1 MKKIKFMLM
10 CMLAMLTGF
19 SSCSSSDDND
29 GNKPMTNYV
38 AISADGNTIIN
49 EDDDE
54 EVKFNILIG
63 NTLTADATI
72 NLSLEENDD
81 NVATISPSSTIALK
95 AGAKTASFTVK
106 SNKKSLLKSDRVLT
120 VKATFSDANMK
131 TDGKAATLTIKP
143 DSDIPVLTAE
153 QQKLIEGY
161 KQNLNIDLT
170 KILGKVKVDTKVTF
184 NDDDKIDINDNKDT
198 RSFSGV
204 TIITLS
210 EKATADKPV
219 LKMVSN
225 AMGMAAF
232 NYEMLRKRTVEDT
245 EFWTQMPNGKAV
257 MENINYD
264 YNKETFTMTLDGIEV
279 NPADMSLKFT
289 GSKVTMYEEKITT
302 VPFDYTFS
310 AWDRL
315 KAKADAN
322 KSFVVDD
329 GDTKTEVSVKDI
341 IDGGGSLNPY
351 SFFDNTD
358 IVTDGENTDYTTIY
372 VAPTGKIDFTSGK
385 MTFAFPWYLDNTYG
399 CQRVEATYTFGN

>member
-1 MKKIKFMLM
+1 
-10 CMLAMLTGF
+10 MLTGF
-19 SSCSSSDDND
+19 SACSSSDND
-29 GNKPMTNYV
+29 GDKPMTNYV
-38 AISADGNTIIN
+38 SISAEGNNIIN
-49 EDDDE
+49 EDDDD

-72 NLSLEENDD
+72 NLSLEGNDD
-81 NVATISPSSTIALK
+81 NVATLSPSTISLK

-131 TDGKAATLTIKP
+131 TDGKAVTLTIKP

-225 AMGMAAF
+225 AMGMATL
-232 NYEMLRKRTVEDT
+232 NYEMLRKKTVEDT
-245 EFWTQMPNGKAV
+245 EYWTQMPYGKAV

-279 NPADMSLKFT
+279 NTDMSLKFT
-289 GSKVTMYEEKITT
+289 GSKVNVYDKEITT

-310 AWDRL
+310 AWNRL
-315 KAKADAN
+315 KAMADAN
-322 KSFVVDD
+322 ESFVVDE
-329 GDTKTEVSVKDI
+329 GETKTKVPVQDI

-358 IVTDGENTDYTTIY
+358 VIADGEETEYKNIY
-372 VAPTGKIDFTSGK
+372 VAPTGKIDFTTGK
-385 MTFAFPWYLDNTYG
+385 MTFAFPWYLENTNG

>member
-1 MKKIKFMLM
+1 MKKITFMLM

-19 SSCSSSDDND
+19 SACSSSDND
-29 GNKPMTNYV
+29 GDKPMTNYV
-38 AISADGNTIIN
+38 SISAEGNNIIN
-49 EDDDE
+49 EDDDD

-72 NLSLEENDD
+72 SLSLEGNDD
-81 NVATISPSSTIALK
+81 NVATLTPSTISLK

-131 TDGKAATLTIKP
+131 TDGKAVTLTIKP

-232 NYEMLRKRTVEDT
+232 NYEMLRKKTVEDT
-245 EFWTQMPNGKAV
+245 EYWTQMPYGRAV
-257 MENINYD
+257 MEHINYD

-279 NPADMSLKFT
+279 NTDMSLKFT
-289 GSKVTMYEEKITT
+289 GSKVNVYDKEITT

-310 AWDRL
+310 AWNRL
-315 KAKADAN
+315 KAMADAN
-322 KSFVVDD
+322 ESFVVDE
-329 GDTKTEVSVKDI
+329 GETKTKVPVQDI

-351 SFFDNTD
+351 LFFDNTD
-358 IVTDGENTDYTTIY
+358 VIADGEETEYKNIY
-372 VAPTGKIDFTSGK
+372 VAPTGKIDFTTGK
-385 MTFAFPWYLDNTYG
+385 MTFAFPWYLENTNG

>member
-1 MKKIKFMLM
+1 MKKITFMLM

-19 SSCSSSDDND
+19 SACSSDNND
-29 GNKPMTNYV
+29 GDKPMTNYV
-38 AISADGNTIIN
+38 SISAEGNNIIN

-72 NLSLEENDD
+72 NLSLEGNDD
-81 NVATISPSSTIALK
+81 NVATISPSTIALK

-120 VKATFSDANMK
+120 VKATFTDANMK
-131 TDGKAATLTIKP
+131 TDGKAVTLTIKP

-170 KILGKVKVDTKVTF
+170 KILGKVKVETLVTF
-184 NDDDKIDINDNKDT
+184 NDDDKIDINDNKET

-232 NYEMLRKRTVEDT
+232 NYEMLRKKTVEDT
-245 EFWTQMPNGKAV
+245 EYYTQTPYGQAV
-257 MENINYD
+257 MENIKYD
-264 YNKETFTMTLDGIEV
+264 FNKETFTMTLDGIEV
-279 NPADMSLKFT
+279 NADMTLSFT
-289 GSKVTMYEEKITT
+289 GKKTTIYEEEITT

-310 AWDRL
+310 AWTRL
-315 KAKADAN
+315 KEMADAGKN
-322 KSFVVDD
+322 FIVDD
-329 GDTKTEVSVKDI
+329 GDSKTETPVQDI
-341 IDGGGSLNPY
+341 IDGGGTLNPY
-351 SFFDNTD
+351 AFFDNID
-358 IVTDGENTDYTTIY
+358 V
-372 VAPTGKIDFTSGK
+372 VADAEKTEYKNIFVVPTGKIDFANGK
-385 MTFAFPWYLDNTYG
+385 MTFAFPWYLENAYG
-399 CQRVEATYTFGN
+399 CQKVEATYTFGN

>member
-1 MKKIKFMLM
+1 MKKITFMLM

-19 SSCSSSDDND
+19 SACSSSDND
-29 GNKPMTNYV
+29 GDKQMTNYV
-38 AISADGNTIIN
+38 SISAEGNNIIN
-49 EDDDE
+49 EDDDD

-72 NLSLEENDD
+72 NLSLEGNDD
-81 NVATISPSSTIALK
+81 NVATLSSSTISLK

-131 TDGKAATLTIKP
+131 TDGKAVTLTIKP

-184 NDDDKIDINDNKDT
+184 NDDDKNDINDNKDT

-225 AMGMAAF
+225 AMGMAAL
-232 NYEMLRKRTVEDT
+232 NYEMLRKKTVEDT
-245 EFWTQMPNGKAV
+245 EYWTQMPYGKAV
-257 MENINYD
+257 MEHINYD
-264 YNKETFTMTLDGIEV
+264 YKKEAFTMTLDGIEV
-279 NPADMSLKFT
+279 NTDMSLKFT
-289 GSKVTMYEEKITT
+289 GSKVNVLEEEITT

-315 KAKADAN
+315 KAMADAN
-322 KSFVVDD
+322 QSFVVDD
-329 GDTKTEVSVKDI
+329 GDTRTEVPVQNI

-358 IVTDGENTDYTTIY
+358 VIADGEETEYKNIY
-372 VAPTGKIDFTSGK
+372 VAPTGKIDFTTGK
-385 MTFAFPWYLDNTYG
+385 MTFAFPWYLENTNG

>member
-1 MKKIKFMLM
+1 MKKFKFMLM

-19 SSCSSSDDND
+19 SACSSSDDND
-29 GNKPMTNYV
+29 GDKQMTNYV
-38 AISADGNTIIN
+38 SISAAGNNIIN

-72 NLSLEENDD
+72 NLSLEGNDD
-81 NVATISPSSTIALK
+81 NVATLTPSTIALK
-95 AGAKTASFTVK
+95 AGTKTASFTVK

-131 TDGKAATLTIKP
+131 TDGKAVTLTIKP

-232 NYEMLRKRTVEDT
+232 NYEMLRKKTVEDT
-245 EFWTQMPNGKAV
+245 ENWTQMPYGKAV

-279 NPADMSLKFT
+279 NPADMTLKFT
-289 GSKVTMYEEKITT
+289 GSKVNVYEEEITT
-302 VPFDYTFS
+302 IPFDYTFS

-315 KAKADAN
+315 KAMADAN
-322 KSFVVDD
+322 KSFVVDE
-329 GDTKTEVSVKDI
+329 GDTKTDVSVQDI

-351 SFFDNTD
+351 IFFDNTD
-358 IVTDGENTDYTTIY
+358 FIADGEETEYKNIY
-372 VAPTGKIDFTSGK
+372 VVPTGKIDFTSGK
-385 MTFAFPWYLDNTYG
+385 MTFAFPWYLENTYG

>member
-1 MKKIKFMLM
+1 MKKITFMLM

-19 SSCSSSDDND
+19 SACSSSDDNYGD
-29 GNKPMTNYV
+29 KQMTNYV
-38 AISADGNTIIN
+38 SISAEGNNIIN

-72 NLSLEENDD
+72 NLSLEGNDD
-81 NVATISPSSTIALK
+81 NVATLTPSTITLK
-95 AGAKTASFTVK
+95 AGTKTASFTVK

-131 TDGKAATLTIKP
+131 TDGKAVTLTIKP

-232 NYEMLRKRTVEDT
+232 NYEMLRKRTVEDA
-245 EFWTQMPNGKAV
+245 EK
-257 MENINYD
+257 
-264 YNKETFTMTLDGIEV
+264 LD
-279 NPADMSLKFT
+279 T
-289 GSKVTMYEEKITT
+289 
-302 VPFDYTFS
+302 
-310 AWDRL
+310 
-315 KAKADAN
+315 DA
-322 KSFVVDD
+322 
-329 GDTKTEVSVKDI
+329 I
-341 IDGGGSLNPY
+341 
-351 SFFDNTD
+351 
-358 IVTDGENTDYTTIY
+358 
-372 VAPTGKIDFTSGK
+372 
-385 MTFAFPWYLDNTYG
+385 
-399 CQRVEATYTFGN
+399 R

>member
-1 MKKIKFMLM
+1 MKKITFMLM

-19 SSCSSSDDND
+19 SACSSSDND
-29 GNKPMTNYV
+29 GDKQMTNYV
-38 AISADGNTIIN
+38 SISAEGNNIIN

-72 NLSLEENDD
+72 SLSLEGNDD
-81 NVATISPSSTIALK
+81 NVATLSSSTISLK

-120 VKATFSDANMK
+120 VKATFSDSNMK
-131 TDGKAATLTIKP
+131 TDGKAVTLTIKP

-170 KILGKVKVDTKVTF
+170 KILGKVKVVTKVTF

-232 NYEMLRKRTVEDT
+232 NYEMLRKKTVEDT
-245 EFWTQMPNGKAV
+245 EFWTQMPFGRAV

-279 NPADMSLKFT
+279 NTDMSLKFT
-289 GSKVTMYEEKITT
+289 GSKVNVLEEEITT

-310 AWDRL
+310 AWNRL
-315 KAKADAN
+315 KAMADAN
-322 KSFVVDD
+322 ESFVVDD
-329 GDTKTEVSVKDI
+329 GETKTNVSVQKI
-341 IDGGGSLNPY
+341 IEGGGSLNPY

-358 IVTDGENTDYTTIY
+358 VVADGEETEYKNIY

-385 MTFAFPWYLDNTYG
+385 MTFAFPWYLENTYG

>member
-1 MKKIKFMLM
+1 
-10 CMLAMLTGF
+10 MLAMLTGF
-19 SSCSSSDDND
+19 SACSSSDND
-29 GNKPMTNYV
+29 GDKPMTNYV
-38 AISADGNTIIN
+38 SISAEGNNIIN

-72 NLSLEENDD
+72 NLSLEGNDD
-81 NVATISPSSTIALK
+81 NVATLSHSTISLK

-131 TDGKAATLTIKP
+131 TDGKAVTLTIKP

-184 NDDDKIDINDNKDT
+184 NDDDKIDINNNQDT

-245 EFWTQMPNGKAV
+245 EFWTQMPYSKAV

-279 NPADMSLKFT
+279 NPNMSLKFT
-289 GSKVTMYEEKITT
+289 GSKVTMYEEEITT

-310 AWDRL
+310 AWNRL
-315 KAKADAN
+315 KAMADAN
-322 KSFVVDD
+322 QSFVVD
-329 GDTKTEVSVKDI
+329 GGETQTEVSVQDI

-385 MTFAFPWYLDNTYG
+385 MTFAFPWYLENTNG

>member
-1 MKKIKFMLM
+1 MKKFKVMLM

-19 SSCSSSDDND
+19 SACSSSDDND
-29 GNKPMTNYV
+29 GDKQMTNYV
-38 AISADGNTIIN
+38 SISAAGNNIIN

-72 NLSLEENDD
+72 NLSLEGNDD
-81 NVATISPSSTIALK
+81 NVATLTPSTIALK

-131 TDGKAATLTIKP
+131 TDGKAVTLTIKP

-232 NYEMLRKRTVEDT
+232 NYEMLRKKTVEDT
-245 EFWTQMPNGKAV
+245 ENWTQMPYGKAV

-279 NPADMSLKFT
+279 NPADMTLKFT
-289 GSKVTMYEEKITT
+289 GSKVNVYEEEITT
-302 VPFDYTFS
+302 IPFDYTFS

-315 KAKADAN
+315 KAMADAN
-322 KSFVVDD
+322 KSFVVDE
-329 GDTKTEVSVKDI
+329 GDTKTEVSVQDI

-351 SFFDNTD
+351 IFFDNTD
-358 IVTDGENTDYTTIY
+358 FIADGEETEYKNIY
-372 VAPTGKIDFTSGK
+372 VVPTGKIDFTSGK
-385 MTFAFPWYLDNTYG
+385 MTFAFPWYLENTYG

>member
-1 MKKIKFMLM
+1 MKKITFMLM

-19 SSCSSSDDND
+19 SACSSDNND
-29 GNKPMTNYV
+29 GDKPMTNYV
-38 AISADGNTIIN
+38 SISAEGNNIIN

-72 NLSLEENDD
+72 NLSLEGNDD
-81 NVATISPSSTIALK
+81 NVATISPSTIALK

-131 TDGKAATLTIKP
+131 TDGKAVTLTIKP

-170 KILGKVKVDTKVTF
+170 KILGKVKVETLVTF
-184 NDDDKIDINDNKDT
+184 NDDDKIDINDNKET

-232 NYEMLRKRTVEDT
+232 NYEMLRKKTVEDT
-245 EFWTQMPNGKAV
+245 EYYTQTPYGQAV
-257 MENINYD
+257 MENIKYD
-264 YNKETFTMTLDGIEV
+264 FNKETFTMTLDGIEV
-279 NPADMSLKFT
+279 NADMTLSFT
-289 GSKVTMYEEKITT
+289 GKKTTIYEEEITT

-310 AWDRL
+310 AWTRL
-315 KAKADAN
+315 KEMADAGKN
-322 KSFVVDD
+322 FIVDD
-329 GDTKTEVSVKDI
+329 GDSKTETPVQDI
-341 IDGGGSLNPY
+341 IAGGGTLNPY
-351 SFFDNTD
+351 AFFDNTD
-358 IVTDGENTDYTTIY
+358 V
-372 VAPTGKIDFTSGK
+372 VADAEKTEYKNIFVVPTGKIDFANGK
-385 MTFAFPWYLDNTYG
+385 MTFAFPWYLENAYG
-399 CQRVEATYTFGN
+399 CQKVEATYTFGN

>member
-1 MKKIKFMLM
+1 MKKITFMLM
-10 CMLAMLTGF
+10 CMLAMLTVF
-19 SSCSSSDDND
+19 SACSSSDND
-29 GNKPMTNYV
+29 GDKPMTNYV
-38 AISADGNTIIN
+38 SISVDGNNIIN

-72 NLSLEENDD
+72 SLSLEGNDD
-81 NVATISPSSTIALK
+81 NVATLTPSTISLK

-120 VKATFSDANMK
+120 IKATFSDANMK
-131 TDGKAATLTIKP
+131 TDGKAVTLTIKP

-245 EFWTQMPNGKAV
+245 ENWTQMPYGKAV
-257 MENINYD
+257 MEHINYD

-279 NPADMSLKFT
+279 NQNMSLKFT
-289 GSKVTMYEEKITT
+289 GSKVNVLEEEITT

-315 KAKADAN
+315 KAMADAN

-329 GDTKTEVSVKDI
+329 GDTKTEVSVQDI

-358 IVTDGENTDYTTIY
+358 VVADGEETEYNTIY
-372 VAPTGKIDFTSGK
+372 IAPTGKIDFTSGK
-385 MTFAFPWYLDNTYG
+385 MTFAFPWYLENTYG

>member
-1 MKKIKFMLM
+1 MKKFKFMLM

-19 SSCSSSDDND
+19 SACSSSDNND
-29 GNKPMTNYV
+29 GDKQMTNYV
-38 AISADGNTIIN
+38 SISAAGNNIIN

-72 NLSLEENDD
+72 NLSLEGNDD
-81 NVATISPSSTIALK
+81 NVATLTPSTIALK
-95 AGAKTASFTVK
+95 AGTKTASFTVK

-131 TDGKAATLTIKP
+131 TDGKAVTLTIKP

-232 NYEMLRKRTVEDT
+232 NYEMLRKKTVEDT
-245 EFWTQMPNGKAV
+245 ENWTQMPYGKAV

-279 NPADMSLKFT
+279 NPADMTLKFT
-289 GSKVTMYEEKITT
+289 GSKVNVYEEEITT
-302 VPFDYTFS
+302 IPFDYTFS

-315 KAKADAN
+315 KAMADAN
-322 KSFVVDD
+322 KSFVVDE
-329 GDTKTEVSVKDI
+329 GDTKTEVSVQDI

-351 SFFDNTD
+351 TFFDNTD
-358 IVTDGENTDYTTIY
+358 FIADGEETEYKNIY
-372 VAPTGKIDFTSGK
+372 VVPTGKIDFTSGK
-385 MTFAFPWYLDNTYG
+385 MTFAFPWYLENTYG

>member
-1 MKKIKFMLM
+1 MKKFKFILM

-19 SSCSSSDDND
+19 SACSSSDDND
-29 GNKPMTNYV
+29 GKQMTNYV
-38 AISADGNTIIN
+38 SISAAGNNIIN

-72 NLSLEENDD
+72 NLSLEGNDD
-81 NVATISPSSTIALK
+81 NVATLTPSTIALK
-95 AGAKTASFTVK
+95 AGGKTASFTVK

-131 TDGKAATLTIKP
+131 TDGKAVTLTIKP

-170 KILGKVKVDTKVTF
+170 KILGKVKVETKVTF

-232 NYEMLRKRTVEDT
+232 NYEMLRKKTVEDT
-245 EFWTQMPNGKAV
+245 EYWTQTPYSKAV

-264 YNKETFTMTLDGIEV
+264 YNKEAFTMTLDGIEV
-279 NPADMSLKFT
+279 NPADMTLKFT
-289 GSKVTMYEEKITT
+289 GSKVDLYGEEITT

-315 KAKADAN
+315 KAMADAN
-322 KSFVVDD
+322 KSFEVDE
-329 GDTKTEVSVKDI
+329 GDTRTNVPVQEI

-358 IVTDGENTDYTTIY
+358 VVADGEATDYKNIY

-385 MTFAFPWYLDNTYG
+385 MTFAFPWYLNDTYG

>member
-1 MKKIKFMLM
+1 MKKITFMLM

-19 SSCSSSDDND
+19 SACSSSDND
-29 GNKPMTNYV
+29 GDKPMTNYV
-38 AISADGNTIIN
+38 SISAEGNNIIN
-49 EDDDE
+49 EDDDD

-72 NLSLEENDD
+72 SLSLEGNDD
-81 NVATISPSSTIALK
+81 NVATLTPSTISLK

-120 VKATFSDANMK
+120 VKATFSDVNMK
-131 TDGKAATLTIKP
+131 TDGKAVTLTIKP

-225 AMGMAAF
+225 AMGMATL
-232 NYEMLRKRTVEDT
+232 NYEMLRKKTVEDT
-245 EFWTQMPNGKAV
+245 EYWTQMPYGKAV

-279 NPADMSLKFT
+279 NTDMSLKFT
-289 GSKVTMYEEKITT
+289 GSKVNVYDEEITT

-310 AWDRL
+310 AWNRL
-315 KAKADAN
+315 KAMADAN

-329 GDTKTEVSVKDI
+329 GDTRTEVPVQDI

-358 IVTDGENTDYTTIY
+358 VVADGEDTDYTTIY
-372 VAPTGKIDFTSGK
+372 VAPTGKIDFTTGK
-385 MTFAFPWYLDNTYG
+385 MTFAFPWYLENTNG

>member
-1 MKKIKFMLM
+1 MKKITFMLM
-10 CMLAMLTGF
+10 YMLALLTGF
-19 SSCSSSDDND
+19 SACSSSDND
-29 GNKPMTNYV
+29 GDKPMTNYV
-38 AISADGNTIIN
+38 SIFAEGNNIIN
-49 EDDDE
+49 EDDDD

-72 NLSLEENDD
+72 NLSLEGNDD
-81 NVATISPSSTIALK
+81 NVATLSSSTISLK

-120 VKATFSDANMK
+120 VKATFSDVNMK
-131 TDGKAATLTIKP
+131 TDGKAVTLTIKP

-184 NDDDKIDINDNKDT
+184 NDDDKIDINNNQDT

-232 NYEMLRKRTVEDT
+232 NYETLRKKTVEDT
-245 EFWTQMPNGKAV
+245 EYWTQMPYGKAV
-257 MENINYD
+257 MKHINYD

-279 NPADMSLKFT
+279 NPDMSLKFT
-289 GSKVTMYEEKITT
+289 GSKVNVYDEEITT

-310 AWDRL
+310 AWNRL
-315 KAKADAN
+315 KAMADAN
-322 KSFVVDD
+322 QSFVVDD
-329 GDTKTEVSVKDI
+329 GDTRTEVPVQDI

-358 IVTDGENTDYTTIY
+358 VIADGEETEYKNIY
-372 VAPTGKIDFTSGK
+372 VAPTGKIDFTNGR
-385 MTFAFPWYLDNTYG
+385 MTFAFPWYLENTNG
-399 CQRVEATYTFGN
+399 CQKVEATYTFGN

>member
-1 MKKIKFMLM
+1 MKKITFMLM
-10 CMLAMLTGF
+10 CILAMLTGF
-19 SSCSSSDDND
+19 SACSSSDND
-29 GNKPMTNYV
+29 GDKPMTNYV
-38 AISADGNTIIN
+38 SISAEGNNIIN

-72 NLSLEENDD
+72 NLSLEGNDD
-81 NVATISPSSTIALK
+81 NVATLSSSTISLK

-131 TDGKAATLTIKP
+131 TDGKAVTLTIKP

-184 NDDDKIDINDNKDT
+184 NDDDKIDINNNKDT

-232 NYEMLRKRTVEDT
+232 NYEMLRKRTVEDA
-245 EFWTQMPNGKAV
+245 ENWTQMPYGKAV
-257 MENINYD
+257 MENINYE
-264 YNKETFTMTLDGIEV
+264 NKKETFTMTLDGIEV
-279 NPADMSLKFT
+279 NADMSLKFT
-289 GSKVTMYEEKITT
+289 GSKVNVYDKEITT

-315 KAKADAN
+315 KAMADAN
-322 KSFVVDD
+322 KSFVVDE
-329 GDTKTEVSVKDI
+329 GDTKTEVPVQDI

-358 IVTDGENTDYTTIY
+358 VVADGEKTEYKNIY
-372 VAPTGKIDFTSGK
+372 VAPTGKIDFTTGK
-385 MTFAFPWYLDNTYG
+385 MTFAFPWYLENTYG

>member
-1 MKKIKFMLM
+1 MKKITFMLM

-19 SSCSSSDDND
+19 SACSSDNND
-29 GNKPMTNYV
+29 GDKQMTNYV
-38 AISADGNTIIN
+38 SISAEGNNIIN

-72 NLSLEENDD
+72 NLSLEGNDD
-81 NVATISPSSTIALK
+81 NVATISPSTIALK

-120 VKATFSDANMK
+120 VKAIFSDANMK
-131 TDGKAATLTIKP
+131 TDGKAVTLTIKP

-170 KILGKVKVDTKVTF
+170 KILGKVKVETLVTF
-184 NDDDKIDINDNKDT
+184 NDDDKIDINDNKET

-232 NYEMLRKRTVEDT
+232 NYEMLRKKTVEDT
-245 EFWTQMPNGKAV
+245 EYYTQTPYGQAV
-257 MENINYD
+257 MENIKYD
-264 YNKETFTMTLDGIEV
+264 FNKETFTMTLDGIEV
-279 NPADMSLKFT
+279 NADMTLSFT
-289 GSKVTMYEEKITT
+289 GKKTNIYEKEITT

-310 AWDRL
+310 AWTRL
-315 KAKADAN
+315 KEMADAG
-322 KSFVVDD
+322 KSFIVDD
-329 GDTKTEVSVKDI
+329 GDSKTETPVQDI
-341 IDGGGSLNPY
+341 IDGGGTLNPY
-351 SFFDNTD
+351 AFFDNID
-358 IVTDGENTDYTTIY
+358 V
-372 VAPTGKIDFTSGK
+372 VADAEKTEYKNIFVVPTGKIDFANGK
-385 MTFAFPWYLDNTYG
+385 MTFAFPWYLENAYG
-399 CQRVEATYTFGN
+399 CQKVEATYTFGN

>member
-1 MKKIKFMLM
+1 MKKITFMLM

-19 SSCSSSDDND
+19 SACSSDNND
-29 GNKPMTNYV
+29 GDKQMTNYV
-38 AISADGNTIIN
+38 SISAEGNNIIN

-72 NLSLEENDD
+72 NLSLEGNDD
-81 NVATISPSSTIALK
+81 NVATISPSTIALK

-120 VKATFSDANMK
+120 VKAIFSDANMK
-131 TDGKAATLTIKP
+131 TDGKAVTLTIKP

-170 KILGKVKVDTKVTF
+170 KILGKVKVETLVTF
-184 NDDDKIDINDNKDT
+184 NDDDKIDINDNKET

-232 NYEMLRKRTVEDT
+232 NYEMLRKKTVEDT
-245 EFWTQMPNGKAV
+245 EYYTQTPYGQAV
-257 MENINYD
+257 MENIKYD
-264 YNKETFTMTLDGIEV
+264 FNKETFTMTLDGIEV
-279 NPADMSLKFT
+279 NADMTLSFT
-289 GSKVTMYEEKITT
+289 GKKTTIYEEEITT

-310 AWDRL
+310 AWTRL
-315 KAKADAN
+315 KEMADAG
-322 KSFVVDD
+322 KSFIVDD
-329 GDTKTEVSVKDI
+329 GDSKTETPVQDI
-341 IDGGGSLNPY
+341 IDGGGTLNPY
-351 SFFDNTD
+351 AFFDNID
-358 IVTDGENTDYTTIY
+358 V
-372 VAPTGKIDFTSGK
+372 VADAEKTEYKNIFVVPTGKIDFANGK
-385 MTFAFPWYLDNTYG
+385 MTFAFPWYLENTYG

>member
-1 MKKIKFMLM
+1 MKKFKFILM

-19 SSCSSSDDND
+19 SACSSSDDND
-29 GNKPMTNYV
+29 GKQMTNYV
-38 AISADGNTIIN
+38 SISAAGNNIIN

-72 NLSLEENDD
+72 NLSLEGNDD
-81 NVATISPSSTIALK
+81 NVATLTPSTIALK
-95 AGAKTASFTVK
+95 AGAKTAFFTVK

-131 TDGKAATLTIKP
+131 TDGKAVTLTIKP

-184 NDDDKIDINDNKDT
+184 NNDDKIDINDNKDT

-232 NYEMLRKRTVEDT
+232 NYEMLRKKTVEDT
-245 EFWTQMPNGKAV
+245 EYWTQTPYSKAV

-264 YNKETFTMTLDGIEV
+264 YNKEAFTMTLDGIEV
-279 NPADMSLKFT
+279 NPADMTLKFT
-289 GSKVTMYEEKITT
+289 GSKVDLYGEEITT

-315 KAKADAN
+315 KAMADAN
-322 KSFVVDD
+322 KSFEVDE
-329 GDTKTEVSVKDI
+329 GDTRTNVPVQEI

-358 IVTDGENTDYTTIY
+358 VVADGEATDYKNIY

-385 MTFAFPWYLDNTYG
+385 MTFAFPWYLNDTYG

>member
-19 SSCSSSDDND
+19 CSCSSSDND
-29 GNKPMTNYV
+29 GDKPMTNYV
-38 AISADGNTIIN
+38 AISAAGNNIIN
-49 EDDDE
+49 EDDDD
-54 EVKFNILIG
+54 EVKFNILIS

-72 NLSLEENDD
+72 NLSLEGNED
-81 NVATISPSSTIALK
+81 NVATLTPSTIALK
-95 AGAKTASFTVK
+95 AGDKTASFTVK

-120 VKATFSDANMK
+120 IKATFSDANMK
-131 TDGKAATLTIKP
+131 TDGKAVTLTIKP

-170 KILGKVKVDTKVTF
+170 KILGKVKVETTVTF

-210 EKATADKPV
+210 EKATAEKPV

-245 EFWTQMPNGKAV
+245 ESWTLTPYGKAV

-279 NPADMSLKFT
+279 NPADMTLKFT
-289 GSKVTMYEEKITT
+289 GSKVPVYEDEITT

-315 KAKADAN
+315 KAMADAN
-322 KSFVVDD
+322 KLFVVDD
-329 GDTKTEVSVKDI
+329 GDTKTEVPVQDI
-341 IDGGGSLNPY
+341 IDGGGTLSPY
-351 SFFDNTD
+351 FYFDNTD
-358 IVTDGENTDYTTIY
+358 VIADAEETEYNTIY
-372 VAPTGKIDFTSGK
+372 VAPTGKINFTSGK

>member
-1 MKKIKFMLM
+1 MKKITFMLM

-38 AISADGNTIIN
+38 AISADGNNIIN

-54 EVKFNILIG
+54 EVKFNILIA
-63 NTLTADATI
+63 NTLTAEATI
-72 NLSLEENDD
+72 SLSLEGNDD
-81 NVATISPSSTIALK
+81 NVATISPSTIALK

-245 EFWTQMPNGKAV
+245 EIWTQMPYSKAV
-257 MENINYD
+257 MDNINYD
-264 YNKETFTMTLDGIEV
+264 YNKENFTMTLDGIEV

-329 GDTKTEVSVKDI
+329 GDTKTEVSVQDI

>member
-1 MKKIKFMLM
+1 M

-19 SSCSSSDDND
+19 SACSSSDDND
-29 GNKPMTNYV
+29 GKQMTNYV
-38 AISADGNTIIN
+38 SISAAGNNIIN

-72 NLSLEENDD
+72 NLSLEGNDD
-81 NVATISPSSTIALK
+81 NVATLTSSTIALK

-184 NDDDKIDINDNKDT
+184 NDDDKIDINNNNDT

-210 EKATADKPV
+210 EKATANKPV

-245 EFWTQMPNGKAV
+245 EFWTQMPYSKAV
-257 MENINYD
+257 MDNINYD

-279 NPADMSLKFT
+279 NPDMSLKFT
-289 GSKVTMYEEKITT
+289 GSKVTMYDEEITT

-322 KSFVVDD
+322 ESFVVDD
-329 GDTKTEVSVKDI
+329 EETKTEVPVQEI

-351 SFFDNTD
+351 TFFDNTD
-358 IVTDGENTDYTTIY
+358 VIADGEETEYKTIY

-385 MTFAFPWYLDNTYG
+385 MTFAFPWYLENTSG
-399 CQRVEATYTFGN
+399 CQRIEATYTFGN

>member
-1 MKKIKFMLM
+1 MKKFKFILM

-19 SSCSSSDDND
+19 SACSSSDDND
-29 GNKPMTNYV
+29 GKQMTNYV
-38 AISADGNTIIN
+38 SISAAGNNIIN

-72 NLSLEENDD
+72 SLSLEGNDD
-81 NVATISPSSTIALK
+81 NVATLTPSTVALK

-106 SNKKSLLKSDRVLT
+106 SNKKSLLKSDHVLT

-232 NYEMLRKRTVEDT
+232 NYEILRKRTVEDT
-245 EFWTQMPNGKAV
+245 EIWTQMPYSKAV
-257 MENINYD
+257 MDNINYD

-279 NPADMSLKFT
+279 NPDMSLKFT
-289 GSKVTMYEEKITT
+289 GSKVTVYDEEITT

-322 KSFVVDD
+322 ESFVVDE
-329 GDTKTEVSVKDI
+329 GETKTKVSVQDI

-358 IVTDGENTDYTTIY
+358 VVADGEETDYTTIY

>member
-1 MKKIKFMLM
+1 
-10 CMLAMLTGF
+10 MLTGF
-19 SSCSSSDDND
+19 SACSSSDND
-29 GNKPMTNYV
+29 GDKPMTNYV
-38 AISADGNTIIN
+38 SISAEGNNIIN
-49 EDDDE
+49 EDDDD

-72 NLSLEENDD
+72 NLSLEGNDD
-81 NVATISPSSTIALK
+81 NVATLTPSTISLK
-95 AGAKTASFTVK
+95 AGTKTASFTVK

-131 TDGKAATLTIKP
+131 TDGKAVTLTIKP

-245 EFWTQMPNGKAV
+245 ENWTQMPYGKAV
-257 MENINYD
+257 MEHINYD

-279 NPADMSLKFT
+279 NQNMSLKFT
-289 GSKVTMYEEKITT
+289 GSKVNVLEEEITT

-315 KAKADAN
+315 KAMADAN

-329 GDTKTEVSVKDI
+329 GDTKTEVSVQDI

-358 IVTDGENTDYTTIY
+358 VVADGENTDYTTIY
-372 VAPTGKIDFTSGK
+372 VAPTGKIDFTTGK
-385 MTFAFPWYLDNTYG
+385 MTFAFPWYLENTYG

>member
-1 MKKIKFMLM
+1 MKKITFMLM
-10 CMLAMLTGF
+10 CILAMLTGF
-19 SSCSSSDDND
+19 SACSSSDNNGD
-29 GNKPMTNYV
+29 KPMTNYV
-38 AISADGNTIIN
+38 SISAEGNNIIN
-49 EDDDE
+49 EDDDD

-72 NLSLEENDD
+72 NLSLEGNDD
-81 NVATISPSSTIALK
+81 NVATLSPSTIALK

-120 VKATFSDANMK
+120 VKATFSDVNMK
-131 TDGKAATLTIKP
+131 TDGKAVTLTIKP

-184 NDDDKIDINDNKDT
+184 NDDDKIDINNNQDT

-245 EFWTQMPNGKAV
+245 EYWTQMPYGKAV
-257 MENINYD
+257 MEHINYD

-279 NPADMSLKFT
+279 NPNMSLKFT
-289 GSKVTMYEEKITT
+289 GSKVNVYDKEITT

-310 AWDRL
+310 AWNRL
-315 KAKADAN
+315 KAMADAN
-322 KSFVVDD
+322 ESFVVDE
-329 GDTKTEVSVKDI
+329 GETKTKVPVQDI

-358 IVTDGENTDYTTIY
+358 VIADGEETEYKNIY
-372 VAPTGKIDFTSGK
+372 VAPTGKIDFTRGK
-385 MTFAFPWYLDNTYG
+385 MTFAFPWYLENTNG

>member
-1 MKKIKFMLM
+1 MKKITFMLM

-19 SSCSSSDDND
+19 SACSSSDND
-29 GNKPMTNYV
+29 GDKPMTNYV
-38 AISADGNTIIN
+38 SISAEGNNIIN
-49 EDDDE
+49 EDDDD

-72 NLSLEENDD
+72 NLSLEGNDD
-81 NVATISPSSTIALK
+81 NVATLSSSTISLK

-120 VKATFSDANMK
+120 VKAIFSDVNMK
-131 TDGKAATLTIKP
+131 TDGKAVTLTIKP

-184 NDDDKIDINDNKDT
+184 NDDDKIDINNNKDT

-232 NYEMLRKRTVEDT
+232 NYEMLRKRTVEDA
-245 EFWTQMPNGKAV
+245 ENWTQMPYGKAV

-264 YNKETFTMTLDGIEV
+264 NKKETFTMTLDGIEV
-279 NPADMSLKFT
+279 NADMSLKFT
-289 GSKVTMYEEKITT
+289 GSKVNVYDKEITT
-302 VPFDYTFS
+302 VPFDYIFS

-315 KAKADAN
+315 KAMADAN
-322 KSFVVDD
+322 KSFVVDE
-329 GDTKTEVSVKDI
+329 GDTKTEVPVQDI

-358 IVTDGENTDYTTIY
+358 VVADGEKTEYKNIY
-372 VAPTGKIDFTSGK
+372 VAPTGKIDFTTGK
-385 MTFAFPWYLDNTYG
+385 MTFAFPWYLENTYG

>member
-1 MKKIKFMLM
+1 
-10 CMLAMLTGF
+10 MLTGF
-19 SSCSSSDDND
+19 SACSSSDDND
-29 GNKPMTNYV
+29 GDKQMTNYV
-38 AISADGNTIIN
+38 SISAEGNNIIN
-49 EDDDE
+49 EDDDD

-72 NLSLEENDD
+72 NLSLEGNDD
-81 NVATISPSSTIALK
+81 NVATLSSSTISLK

-131 TDGKAATLTIKP
+131 TDGKAVTLTIKP

-245 EFWTQMPNGKAV
+245 EYWTQMPYGKAV

-279 NPADMSLKFT
+279 SPNMSLKFT
-289 GSKVTMYEEKITT
+289 GSKVNVYDKEITT

-310 AWDRL
+310 AWNRL
-315 KAKADAN
+315 KAMADAN
-322 KSFVVDD
+322 ESFVVDD
-329 GDTKTEVSVKDI
+329 GDTRTKVPVQDI

-358 IVTDGENTDYTTIY
+358 VIADGEETEYKNVY
-372 VAPTGKIDFTSGK
+372 VAPTGKIDFTTGK
-385 MTFAFPWYLDNTYG
+385 MTFAFPWYLENTNG

>member
-1 MKKIKFMLM
+1 MKKITFMLM

-19 SSCSSSDDND
+19 SACSSSDND
-29 GNKPMTNYV
+29 GDKPMTNYV
-38 AISADGNTIIN
+38 SISAEGNNIIN
-49 EDDDE
+49 EDDDD

-72 NLSLEENDD
+72 SLSLEGNDD
-81 NVATISPSSTIALK
+81 NVATLTPSTISLK

-120 VKATFSDANMK
+120 VKATFSDVNMK
-131 TDGKAATLTIKP
+131 TDGKAVTLTIKP

-225 AMGMAAF
+225 AMGMAAL
-232 NYEMLRKRTVEDT
+232 NYEMLRKKTVEDT
-245 EFWTQMPNGKAV
+245 EYWTQMPYGKAV

-279 NPADMSLKFT
+279 NTDMSLKFT
-289 GSKVTMYEEKITT
+289 GSKVNVYDEEITT

-310 AWDRL
+310 AWNRL
-315 KAKADAN
+315 KAMADAN

-329 GDTKTEVSVKDI
+329 GDTRTEVPVQDI

-358 IVTDGENTDYTTIY
+358 VVADGEDTDYTTIY
-372 VAPTGKIDFTSGK
+372 VAPTGKIDFTTGK
-385 MTFAFPWYLDNTYG
+385 MTFAFPWYLENTNG
-399 CQRVEATYTFGN
+399 CQRVEATYTFGY

>member
-1 MKKIKFMLM
+1 MKKITFMLM

-19 SSCSSSDDND
+19 SACSSSDND
-29 GNKPMTNYV
+29 GDKPMTNYV
-38 AISADGNTIIN
+38 SISAEGNNIIN
-49 EDDDE
+49 EDDDD

-72 NLSLEENDD
+72 NLSLEGNDD
-81 NVATISPSSTIALK
+81 NVATLSPSTIALK
-95 AGAKTASFTVK
+95 AGAKTASFTTK

-120 VKATFSDANMK
+120 VKATFSDVNMK
-131 TDGKAATLTIKP
+131 TDGKAVTLTIKP

-225 AMGMAAF
+225 AMGMAAL
-232 NYEMLRKRTVEDT
+232 NYEMLRKKTVEDT
-245 EFWTQMPNGKAV
+245 EYWTQMPYGKAV

-279 NPADMSLKFT
+279 NTDMSLKFT
-289 GSKVTMYEEKITT
+289 GSKVNVYDEEITT

-310 AWDRL
+310 AWNRL
-315 KAKADAN
+315 KAMADAN

-329 GDTKTEVSVKDI
+329 GDTRTEVPVQDI

-358 IVTDGENTDYTTIY
+358 VVADGEDTDYTTIY
-372 VAPTGKIDFTSGK
+372 VAPTGKIDFTNGN
-385 MTFAFPWYLDNTYG
+385 MTFAFPWYLENTNG

>member
-1 MKKIKFMLM
+1 
-10 CMLAMLTGF
+10 MLALLTGF
-19 SSCSSSDDND
+19 SACSSSDND
-29 GNKPMTNYV
+29 GDKPMTNYV
-38 AISADGNTIIN
+38 SISAEGNNIIN
-49 EDDDE
+49 EDDDD

-72 NLSLEENDD
+72 NLSLEGNDD
-81 NVATISPSSTIALK
+81 NVATLSLSTIALK

-131 TDGKAATLTIKP
+131 TDGKAVTLTIKP

-245 EFWTQMPNGKAV
+245 ENWTQMPYGKAV
-257 MENINYD
+257 MEHINYD

-279 NPADMSLKFT
+279 NQNMSLKFT
-289 GSKVTMYEEKITT
+289 GSKVNVLEEEITT

-310 AWDRL
+310 AWNRL
-315 KAKADAN
+315 KAMADAN

-329 GDTKTEVSVKDI
+329 GDTKTEVFVQDI
-341 IDGGGSLNPY
+341 IGGGGSLNPY

-372 VAPTGKIDFTSGK
+372 VAPTGKIDFTKGK
-385 MTFAFPWYLDNTYG
+385 MTFAFPWYLENTYG

>member
-1 MKKIKFMLM
+1 MKKFKFMLM

-19 SSCSSSDDND
+19 SACSSSDNND
-29 GNKPMTNYV
+29 GDKQMTNYV
-38 AISADGNTIIN
+38 SISAAGNNIIN

-72 NLSLEENDD
+72 NLSLEGNDD
-81 NVATISPSSTIALK
+81 NVATLTPSTITLK
-95 AGAKTASFTVK
+95 AGTKTASFTVK

-131 TDGKAATLTIKP
+131 TDGKAVTLTIKP

-232 NYEMLRKRTVEDT
+232 NYEMLRKKTVEDT
-245 EFWTQMPNGKAV
+245 ENWTQMPYGKAV

-279 NPADMSLKFT
+279 NPADMTLKFT
-289 GSKVTMYEEKITT
+289 GSKVNVYEEEITT
-302 VPFDYTFS
+302 IPFDYTFS

-315 KAKADAN
+315 KAMADAN
-322 KSFVVDD
+322 KSFVVDE
-329 GDTKTEVSVKDI
+329 GDTKTEVSVQDI

-351 SFFDNTD
+351 TFFDNTD
-358 IVTDGENTDYTTIY
+358 FIADGEETEYKNIY
-372 VAPTGKIDFTSGK
+372 VVPTGKIDFTSGK
-385 MTFAFPWYLDNTYG
+385 MTFAFPWYLENTYG

>member
-1 MKKIKFMLM
+1 MKKITFMLM

-19 SSCSSSDDND
+19 SACSSSDND
-29 GNKPMTNYV
+29 GDKPMTNYV
-38 AISADGNTIIN
+38 SISAEGNNIIN
-49 EDDDE
+49 EDDDD

-72 NLSLEENDD
+72 SLSLEGNDD
-81 NVATISPSSTIALK
+81 NVATLTPSTISLK

-120 VKATFSDANMK
+120 VKATFSDVNMK
-131 TDGKAATLTIKP
+131 TDGKAVTLTIKP

-245 EFWTQMPNGKAV
+245 ENWTQMPYGKAV
-257 MENINYD
+257 MEHINYD

-279 NPADMSLKFT
+279 NQNMSLKFT
-289 GSKVTMYEEKITT
+289 GSKVNVLEEEITT

-315 KAKADAN
+315 KAMADAN
-322 KSFVVDD
+322 KPFVVDD
-329 GDTKTEVSVKDI
+329 GDTKTEVSVQDI

-358 IVTDGENTDYTTIY
+358 VVADGEETEYNTIY
-372 VAPTGKIDFTSGK
+372 IAPTGKIDFTSGK
-385 MTFAFPWYLDNTYG
+385 MTFAFPWYLENTYG

>member
-1 MKKIKFMLM
+1 MKKFKFILM

-19 SSCSSSDDND
+19 SACSSSDDND
-29 GNKPMTNYV
+29 GKQMTNYV
-38 AISADGNTIIN
+38 SISAAGNNIIN

-72 NLSLEENDD
+72 SLSLEGNDD
-81 NVATISPSSTIALK
+81 NVATLTPSTVALK

-106 SNKKSLLKSDRVLT
+106 SNKKSLLKSDHVLT

-232 NYEMLRKRTVEDT
+232 NYEMLRKRTVEDA
-245 EFWTQMPNGKAV
+245 ENWTQMPYGKAV
-257 MENINYD
+257 MENINYN

-322 KSFVVDD
+322 ESFVVDE
-329 GDTKTEVSVKDI
+329 GETKTKVSVQDI

-358 IVTDGENTDYTTIY
+358 VVADGEETDYTTIY

>member
-1 MKKIKFMLM
+1 MKKITFMLM

-19 SSCSSSDDND
+19 SACSSSDND
-29 GNKPMTNYV
+29 GDKPMTNYV
-38 AISADGNTIIN
+38 SISAEGNNIIN

-72 NLSLEENDD
+72 SLSLEGNDD
-81 NVATISPSSTIALK
+81 NVATLTPSTIALK

-131 TDGKAATLTIKP
+131 TDGKVVTLTIKP

-170 KILGKVKVDTKVTF
+170 KILGKVKVETKVTF

-257 MENINYD
+257 MKNINYD

-315 KAKADAN
+315 KAMADAN

-329 GDTKTEVSVKDI
+329 GDTQTEVSVQDI

-358 IVTDGENTDYTTIY
+358 VVADGEETDYTTIY

-385 MTFAFPWYLDNTYG
+385 MTFAFPWYLENTYG

>member
-1 MKKIKFMLM
+1 MKKFKFMLM

-19 SSCSSSDDND
+19 SACSSSDNND
-29 GNKPMTNYV
+29 GDKQMTNYV
-38 AISADGNTIIN
+38 SISAAGNNIIN

-72 NLSLEENDD
+72 NLSLEGNDD
-81 NVATISPSSTIALK
+81 NVATLTPSTIALK
-95 AGAKTASFTVK
+95 AGTKTASFTVK

-131 TDGKAATLTIKP
+131 TDGKAVTLTIKP

-232 NYEMLRKRTVEDT
+232 NYEMLRKKTVEDT
-245 EFWTQMPNGKAV
+245 ENWTQMPYGKAV

-279 NPADMSLKFT
+279 NPADMTLKFT
-289 GSKVTMYEEKITT
+289 GSKVNVYEEEITT
-302 VPFDYTFS
+302 IPFDYTFS

-315 KAKADAN
+315 KAMADAN
-322 KSFVVDD
+322 KSFVVDE
-329 GDTKTEVSVKDI
+329 GDTKTEVSVQDI

-351 SFFDNTD
+351 IFFDKTD
-358 IVTDGENTDYTTIY
+358 FIADGEETEYKNIY
-372 VAPTGKIDFTSGK
+372 VVPTGKIDFTSGK
-385 MTFAFPWYLDNTYG
+385 MTFAFPWYLENTYG

>member
-1 MKKIKFMLM
+1 MKKITFMLM

-19 SSCSSSDDND
+19 SACSSSDND
-29 GNKPMTNYV
+29 GDKPMTNYV
-38 AISADGNTIIN
+38 SISAEGNNIIN
-49 EDDDE
+49 EDDDD

-72 NLSLEENDD
+72 NLSLEGNDD
-81 NVATISPSSTIALK
+81 NVATLSPSTISLK

-106 SNKKSLLKSDRVLT
+106 SNKKRLLKSDRVLT

-131 TDGKAATLTIKP
+131 TDGKAVTLTIKP

-184 NDDDKIDINDNKDT
+184 NDDDKIDINNNKDT

-225 AMGMAAF
+225 AMGMATF
-232 NYEMLRKRTVEDT
+232 NYEMLRKKTVEDT
-245 EFWTQMPNGKAV
+245 EYWTQMPYGEAV

-279 NPADMSLKFT
+279 NPDMSLKFT
-289 GSKVTMYEEKITT
+289 GSKVNVYDKEITT

-310 AWDRL
+310 AWNRL
-315 KAKADAN
+315 KAMADAN
-322 KSFVVDD
+322 ESFVVDE
-329 GDTKTEVSVKDI
+329 GETKTKIPVQDI

-351 SFFDNTD
+351 LFFDNTD
-358 IVTDGENTDYTTIY
+358 VIADGEETEYKNIY
-372 VAPTGKIDFTSGK
+372 VAPTGKIDFTNGK
-385 MTFAFPWYLDNTYG
+385 MTFAFPWYLENTNG

>member
-1 MKKIKFMLM
+1 MKKITFMLM

-19 SSCSSSDDND
+19 SACSSDNND
-29 GNKPMTNYV
+29 GDKQMTNYV
-38 AISADGNTIIN
+38 SISAEGNNIIN
-49 EDDDE
+49 EDDDN

-72 NLSLEENDD
+72 NLSLEGNDD
-81 NVATISPSSTIALK
+81 NVATLTPSTIALK

-120 VKATFSDANMK
+120 VKATFSDSNMK
-131 TDGKAATLTIKP
+131 ADGKAITLTIKP

-170 KILGKVKVDTKVTF
+170 KILGKVNVETLVTF
-184 NDDDKIDINDNKDT
+184 NDDDKIDINDNKET

-232 NYEMLRKRTVEDT
+232 NYEMLRKKTVEDT
-245 EFWTQMPNGKAV
+245 EYYTQTPYGQAV
-257 MENINYD
+257 MENIKYD
-264 YNKETFTMTLDGIEV
+264 FNQETFTMTLDGIEV
-279 NPADMSLKFT
+279 NADMTLSFT
-289 GSKVTMYEEKITT
+289 DKKTTIYEEEITT

-310 AWDRL
+310 AWTRL
-315 KAKADAN
+315 KEMADAG
-322 KSFVVDD
+322 KSFIVDD
-329 GDTKTEVSVKDI
+329 GDSKTETPVQNI
-341 IDGGGSLNPY
+341 IDGGGTLNPY
-351 SFFDNTD
+351 AFFDNID
-358 IVTDGENTDYTTIY
+358 V
-372 VAPTGKIDFTSGK
+372 VADAEKTEYKNIFVVPTGKIDFANGK
-385 MTFAFPWYLDNTYG
+385 MTFAFPWYLENAYG
-399 CQRVEATYTFGN
+399 CQKVEATYTFGN

>member
-1 MKKIKFMLM
+1 MKKITFMLM

-19 SSCSSSDDND
+19 SACSSSENDDD
-29 GNKPMTNYV
+29 KQMTNYV
-38 AISADGNTIIN
+38 SISAEGNNIIN

-72 NLSLEENDD
+72 NLSLEGNDD
-81 NVATISPSSTIALK
+81 NVATLSPSTISLK

-131 TDGKAATLTIKP
+131 TDGKAVTLTIKP

-245 EFWTQMPNGKAV
+245 ENWTQTPNGKAV

-279 NPADMSLKFT
+279 NPDMSLKFT
-289 GSKVTMYEEKITT
+289 GSKVNIYDEEITT

-310 AWDRL
+310 AWNRL
-315 KAKADAN
+315 KAMADAN

-329 GDTKTEVSVKDI
+329 GDTKTEVSVQDI
-341 IDGGGSLNPY
+341 IGGGGSLNPY

-385 MTFAFPWYLDNTYG
+385 MTFAFPWYLENTYG